1 MKKKIFFIFILVV
14 LTVICLGLLTLR
26 HIFKEKAFDETSEV
40 HIRKTEK
47 GYQLFRNGKPFHIKG
62 ASGQS
67 HFKELADFGGNTIQ
81 LYDTI
86 NLQSNLDEALKYGL
100 AVVVNVPIPV
110 YSYGYTWNDDESRA
124 LGNKI
129 KTLVEKHK
137 NHEALLMWNMGN
149 EIYPQLLNWRDYLSF
164 NFLKVILEKKRY
176 INTLNELI
184 DIIHHEDKNHPVSTT
199 TWKIGILKIISIKM
213 FSPGIDLLAY
223 NIFGNTERIV
233 EEFNEFH
240 FLFGVFPYFI
250 SEFGPDGCW
259 GSESKITSWGSPIEQ
274 TSIRKAEQIKIRY
287 NLIQSIN
294 KNCLGSLLF
303 FWGNKFEGTD
313 TWFSLFENEY
323 KSEILL
329 EVKKLWG
336 NFDGQPNFIGLDYM
350 LVDGKGAFDNIIFV
364 PNELKISELKF
375 NSNNNNDSLKI
386 KWEILPDTWYYAYW
400 YKETYK
406 KLLDSPLPINCFL
419 NIDENSAT
427 FITPGIEGPYRIFAT
442 VYNQDGYFATA
453 NTPFYVL
460 NNK

>member
-1 MKKKIFFIFILVV
+1 MKKKIFFIFLLVV
-14 LTVICLGLLTLR
+14 LTVICLGLLAFR
-26 HIFKEKAFDETSEV
+26 HIFKEKAIDETSAV
-40 HIRKTEK
+40 HIKKTEK
-47 GYQLFRNGKPFHIKG
+47 GYQLIRNGKPFHIKG
-62 ASGQS
+62 ASGDS
-67 HFKELADFGGNTIQ
+67 YFKELADFGGNTIH

-100 AVVVNVPIPV
+100 AVVVNIPIPAFS
-110 YSYGYTWNDDESRA
+110 YSYTLKEDESRA
-124 LGNKI
+124 LKY
-129 KTLVEKHK
+129 KVKKLVKKYK
-137 NHEALLMWNMGN
+137 NHEALLMWNLGN
-149 EIYPQLLNWRDYLSF
+149 EIYPQLFKWRDYF
-164 NFLKVILEKKRY
+164 NINFLKVSLEKIRY

-184 DIIHHEDKNHPVSTT
+184 EIIQNEDKNHPVSTT
-199 TWKIGILKIISIKM
+199 TWLIAIPKIISIKV

-250 SEFGPDGCW
+250 SEFGSDGCW

-274 TSIRKAEQIKIRY
+274 TSIKKADQIKIRY

-294 KNCLGSLLF
+294 ENCLGSLLF

-336 NFDGQPNFIGLDYM
+336 NFDSQPKFIGLDYM
-350 LVDGKGAFDNIIFV
+350 LVDGKGAYDNIIFV

-375 NSNNNNDSLKI
+375 SKNWNDSLKI
-386 KWEILPDTWYYAYW
+386 RWEILPDTWYYAYW
-400 YKETYK
+400 YKDTYK
-406 KLLDSPLPINCFL
+406 KLLDSPLPMNCFL
-419 NIDENSAT
+419 NIDKNSAT
-427 FITPGIEGPYRIFAT
+427 FVTPGIEGPYRIFAT
-442 VYNQDGYFATA
+442 VYNQEGYFATA